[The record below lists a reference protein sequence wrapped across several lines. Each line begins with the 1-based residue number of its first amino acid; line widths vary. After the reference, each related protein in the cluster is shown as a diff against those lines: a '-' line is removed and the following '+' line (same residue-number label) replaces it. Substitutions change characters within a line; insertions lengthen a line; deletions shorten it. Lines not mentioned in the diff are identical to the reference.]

1 MEVIIGISG
10 ATTAASLLV
19 ALFKLGVPSASS
31 ALIALVAFLAG
42 QLSAVLVTAA
52 QGGLAISQAV
62 IASVVLTGI
71 MAAAAAAGISRTD
84 NTAEAKRTGLEAQ
97 TQREVVADLGAKQE
111 KEVAA
116 DAKKAEG

>member
-19 ALFKLGVPSASS
+19 ALFELGVPSASS

-42 QLSAVLVTAA
+42 QVSAVLVTAA
-52 QGGLAISQAV
+52 QGGLAFSQAV
-62 IASVVLTGI
+62 IASVILTGI

-84 NTAEAKRTGLEAQ
+84 QSAEAKRTGSDVQA
-97 TQREVVADLGAKQE
+97 QRE
-111 KEVAA
+111 
-116 DAKKAEG
+116 

>member
-19 ALFKLGVPSASS
+19 ALFKLGVPGASS

-52 QGGLAISQAV
+52 QGGLALQQTV

-71 MAAAAAAGISRTD
+71 MSAAAAAGISRTD
-84 NTAEAKRTGLEAQ
+84 QSAEAKRTGPDVQA
-97 TQREVVADLGAKQE
+97 QREVITEQGAKQE
-111 KEVAA
+111 KAIE
-116 DAKKAEG
+116 KENK

>member
-42 QLSAVLVTAA
+42 QASAVLVTAA
-52 QGGLAISQAV
+52 QGGLAVRQTV
-62 IASVVLTGI
+62 IASVLLTGI

-84 NTAEAKRTGLEAQ
+84 NAAEAKRTGADVQ
-97 TQREVVADLGAKQE
+97 AQRETVAELGAKAE
-111 KEVAA
+111 KES
-116 DAKKAEG
+116 K

>member
-42 QLSAVLVTAA
+42 QASAVLVAAA
-52 QGGLAISQAV
+52 QGGLAVSQAA

-84 NTAEAKRTGLEAQ
+84 NTAEAKRTGADVQ
-97 TQREVVADLGAKQE
+97 ANREIVADLGAKEE
-111 KEVAA
+111 KN
-116 DAKKAEG
+116 K

>member
-42 QLSAVLVTAA
+42 QASAALVTAA
-52 QGGLAISQAV
+52 QGGLATDQKV
-62 IASVVLTGI
+62 IASILLTGI

-84 NTAEAKRTGLEAQ
+84 NAAEAKRTGADVQ
-97 TQREVVADLGAKQE
+97 ANREVAADLGAKAE
-111 KEVAA
+111 KEAN
-116 DAKKAEG
+116 K

>member
-42 QLSAVLVTAA
+42 QASAVLVTAA
-52 QGGLAISQAV
+52 QGGLATEQKV
-62 IASVVLTGI
+62 IASILLTGI

-84 NTAEAKRTGLEAQ
+84 NAAEAKRIGADVQ
-97 TQREVVADLGAKQE
+97 ANREVIANLGAKAE
-111 KEVAA
+111 KEAN
-116 DAKKAEG
+116 K

>member
-19 ALFKLGVPSASS
+19 ALFKLGVPGASS

-42 QLSAVLVTAA
+42 QASAVLVTAA
-52 QGGLAISQAV
+52 QGGLHAQQTV
-62 IASVVLTGI
+62 IASVLLTGI

-84 NTAEAKRTGLEAQ
+84 NAAEAKRTGADVQ
-97 TQREVVADLGAKQE
+97 ASRESAADLGAKAE
-111 KEVAA
+111 KEVN
-116 DAKKAEG
+116 K

>member
-1 MEVIIGISG
+1 MEIIIGISG

-42 QLSAVLVTAA
+42 QASAVLVTAA
-52 QGGLAISQAV
+52 QGGLALQQTV
-62 IASVVLTGI
+62 IASMVLTGI

-84 NTAEAKRTGLEAQ
+84 QSAEAKRTGTDVQA
-97 TQREVVADLGAKQE
+97 QREVAADLGAKQE
-111 KEVAA
+111 KEA
-116 DAKKAEG
+116 AKKENP